1 MDDRI
6 RPQHLCSPPS
16 VAVTTAG
23 TVWKCRTCRAG
34 YTMRGASWV
43 QTKKP
48 RSRVWAII
56 RDIVDGIFSI
66 P

>member
-6 RPQHLCSPPS
+6 RPEHLCSPPP
-16 VAVTTAG
+16 VADAKPGTT
-23 TVWKCRTCRAG
+23 WKCRTCRAR
-34 YTMRGASWV
+34 YTRRGASWQ

-56 RDIVDGIFSI
+56 RSIVDGILSI